1 MSAASS
7 RRSTLRARRSWGWAV
22 LVSSILT
29 LSPLATAAQAER
41 SFARL
46 GSRDGLASDTVYAI
60 TQDRAGFI
68 WLATGDG
75 LNRYDGSRFV
85 LFEHDPQGNDVI
97 ADSSISTMILDRQGR
112 IWVGT
117 WGGGADIIDPVSG
130 AIENLRRDEAARE
143 GIGDDR
149 VQTLFED
156 ASGAIWIGT
165 FSGGLT
171 RLDRPNGSMLRW
183 HTGSPSRP
191 LSNDRVWA
199 LAQSGDG
206 AIWVGTGRGLDRLSG
221 TDSVEHLEPFANDT
235 IRALLT
241 DRTGQLWIATER
253 TIARIDPRS
262 RALIRDAAASAL
274 EAALS
279 VELVTQLFE
288 DEGGAIWIGTQASGV
303 FRFDPARGS
312 VEHFEPDPARTGR
325 LSHANVRSFFEDR
338 SHVLWIGTRGGGV
351 NRLDLKPAKFHAL
364 TNDPTDPRSLS
375 PGAAAFIEDAS
386 GDIFVATDDGIDRFD
401 RESHAIT
408 HLWQSDSPMRSVRDA
423 TSFFRDSRGTLWAGT
438 WSTGLYRFDADQR
451 VTRYEASGEPP
462 LRLSSNRISEILEGR
477 GGEIWVA
484 TAGGLDRID
493 PDRGVVMSYRNDPSD
508 PRSLSENFVTTLFID
523 RAGTL
528 WVGTD
533 NAGLNHFD
541 AASSTFSH
549 FRRIPEVET
558 SLSSDRIRMLHEDGD
573 GILWI
578 ATGNGLNH
586 LDPHTGT
593 VRRYFAKDGLAHSRI
608 SSIVPDG
615 EGMFWLG
622 TPRGVTR
629 FDPRNGKTRNYT
641 IDDGLH
647 ASGVGGGFRDAHGII
662 YFGGSAGMT
671 WFDPAVVRDNPRSPP
686 VVLTRFWKGTS
697 SAGPSLEIP
706 KSAPIELSHEED
718 VFTFEFA
725 ALDFTPP
732 ERNRYTYMLE
742 GLDRS
747 WIDAGNRRS
756 ASYSAVRPGRY
767 TFRVKAANADGVW
780 NEEGASVELV
790 ITPPYWQT
798 PWFRALVLL
807 AVLAL
812 IYALHR
818 MRIRGVEAARL
829 QLEQEIRERT
839 RDLRETNEQL
849 QKMQAIVESINAETH
864 FEKVLEL
871 ILRITRALPSVDH
884 AMALVHD
891 PATGLYQVQA
901 ALGWELQEV
910 SRIALSDE
918 QVRTMYLEEAR
929 EVLEDVYLVERS
941 DRSSRSMVIVEVREK
956 ERAEGFLIF
965 ENPAAGASVDPRDLR
980 LLAKLKEPIASA
992 FIKARMLDQLE
1003 QLNESKTEFIGI
1015 AAHDL
1020 RGPLGVIVGWVT
1032 IVMDQI
1038 ERGVA
1043 ARDAV
1048 LKHLALVKRSG
1059 ETMVQL
1065 VSDLLDISSIES
1077 GKVEAQKTREQ
1088 LVAILEGCIASHELV
1103 AEKKSIRLVLD
1114 EPAELP
1120 SVLVD
1125 QRMIKEV
1132 IDNLVSNA
1140 IKYTSPGGEVRVSC
1154 ERFDGELVTHVR
1166 DTGQGLTE
1174 DDMKNVFRTFKRLS
1188 AKPTGGETST
1198 GLGLAIVKKIVEV
1211 HGGRVWVESAEGVG
1225 STFSFSLP
1233 VGQEVP
1239 VAQERM

>member
-1 MSAASS
+1 M
-7 RRSTLRARRSWGWAV
+7 

-647 ASGVGGGFRDAHGII
+647 GGVFVGAVEELGQAGDGGSRRLDDLLVVQVEGFHVGLGREPDFDLRQVFAEHFGHLFVGDGVGWLAAADEHLALRGQDFFHRPAHEDDAVLAGGGQVFEQGGDDFDGFALGVFDPGDIAFFQLFDLLQLEIALGVVFIGGALVVGDQRDAAGFEHFHHHGCARARQPGDDGDVGGG
-662 YFGGSAGMT
+662 GGLWGAFEEVEHVPIFCM
-671 WFDPAVVRDNPRSPP
+671 PR
-686 VVLTRFWKGTS
+686 W
-697 SAGPSLEIP
+697 
-706 KSAPIELSHEED
+706 H
-718 VFTFEFA
+718 
-725 ALDFTPP
+725 
-732 ERNRYTYMLE
+732 
-742 GLDRS
+742 
-747 WIDAGNRRS
+747 
-756 ASYSAVRPGRY
+756 
-767 TFRVKAANADGVW
+767 
-780 NEEGASVELV
+780 
-790 ITPPYWQT
+790 
-798 PWFRALVLL
+798 
-807 AVLAL
+807 
-812 IYALHR
+812 
-818 MRIRGVEAARL
+818 
-829 QLEQEIRERT
+829 
-839 RDLRETNEQL
+839 
-849 QKMQAIVESINAETH
+849 
-864 FEKVLEL
+864 
-871 ILRITRALPSVDH
+871 
-884 AMALVHD
+884 
-891 PATGLYQVQA
+891 
-901 ALGWELQEV
+901 
-910 SRIALSDE
+910 
-918 QVRTMYLEEAR
+918 
-929 EVLEDVYLVERS
+929 
-941 DRSSRSMVIVEVREK
+941 
-956 ERAEGFLIF
+956 
-965 ENPAAGASVDPRDLR
+965 
-980 LLAKLKEPIASA
+980 
-992 FIKARMLDQLE
+992 
-1003 QLNESKTEFIGI
+1003 
-1015 AAHDL
+1015 
-1020 RGPLGVIVGWVT
+1020 
-1032 IVMDQI
+1032 
-1038 ERGVA
+1038 
-1043 ARDAV
+1043 
-1048 LKHLALVKRSG
+1048 
-1059 ETMVQL
+1059 
-1065 VSDLLDISSIES
+1065 
-1077 GKVEAQKTREQ
+1077 
-1088 LVAILEGCIASHELV
+1088 
-1103 AEKKSIRLVLD
+1103 
-1114 EPAELP
+1114 
-1120 SVLVD
+1120 
-1125 QRMIKEV
+1125 
-1132 IDNLVSNA
+1132 
-1140 IKYTSPGGEVRVSC
+1140 
-1154 ERFDGELVTHVR
+1154 
-1166 DTGQGLTE
+1166 
-1174 DDMKNVFRTFKRLS
+1174 
-1188 AKPTGGETST
+1188 
-1198 GLGLAIVKKIVEV
+1198 
-1211 HGGRVWVESAEGVG
+1211 
-1225 STFSFSLP
+1225 
-1233 VGQEVP
+1233 
-1239 VAQERM
+1239 